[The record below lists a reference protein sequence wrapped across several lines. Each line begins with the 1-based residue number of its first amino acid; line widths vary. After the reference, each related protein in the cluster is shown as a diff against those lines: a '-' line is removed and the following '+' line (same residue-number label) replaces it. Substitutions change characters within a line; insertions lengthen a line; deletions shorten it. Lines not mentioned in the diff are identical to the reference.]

1 MKMKKQIFMIM
12 IYLIPFLIYS
22 QDNENS
28 PDVKPKLIYAYGQ
41 YFAGKDKS
49 SVDYTGN
56 IGSRKIGMEYRV
68 VPEIG
73 FGISL
78 VNSNASYFSKP
89 NSQLAVA
96 SIYLANLEKQAN
108 PTNLNL
114 SLIGAI
120 AIISAVGSIPYSYQY
135 NTLSFDFNFHPL
147 GDKLFDPYFGVS
159 GIIGKCAGQ
168 APCDVSG
175 LESRLGLQINV
186 GNAFINSNFTIQ
198 KVKIEE
204 PTSSVTIS
212 ENKLIGFG
220 AGFRF

>member
-1 MKMKKQIFMIM
+1 MKKLIFMII
-12 IYLIPFLIYS
+12 IYLIPFFIYS

-28 PDVKPKLIYAYGQ
+28 PDMKPKLIYVYGQ
-41 YFAGKDKS
+41 YSGGKDKS
-49 SVDYTGN
+49 SDDYTGN
-56 IGSRKIGMEYRV
+56 IGSRKIGMEYRI

-73 FGISL
+73 FGVSL
-78 VNSNASYFSKP
+78 ANSNASYFSKP

-108 PTNLNL
+108 PTNQNL
-114 SLIGAI
+114 TFIGAI
-120 AIISAVGSIPYSYQY
+120 AIVSTVGSIPYSYQY
-135 NTLSFDFNFHPL
+135 NTVSFDFNFHPL

-168 APCDVSG
+168 SPCDVSG
-175 LESRLGLQINV
+175 LKSRLGLQINIA
-186 GNAFINSNFTIQ
+186 NIFINSNFTIQ
-198 KVKIEE
+198 KIKIEE
-204 PTSSVTIS
+204 PTSSVTLS